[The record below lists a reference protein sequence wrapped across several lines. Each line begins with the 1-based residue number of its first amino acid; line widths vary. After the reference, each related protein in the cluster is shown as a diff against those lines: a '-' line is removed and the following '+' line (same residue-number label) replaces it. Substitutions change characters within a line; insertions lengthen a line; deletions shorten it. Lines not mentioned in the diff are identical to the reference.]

1 MQYCLIPAIDSLY
14 RNLNRLILG
23 IILFFISY
31 PRTWSLYLLGSWLFL
46 NFILWM
52 KNPEK
57 NANDFLSKLWIL
69 LPLVFYFFIQLA
81 NIFLRRDD
89 LKNIETQLMFFLVP
103 FLGSPFFN
111 MKDFKNNIN
120 KIFKFYIYG
129 LFSVS
134 VILLMIAIICFIK
147 FYNIENNFFENF
159 KSNVRCFFYV
169 DFSRFE
175 HPTYLSMKVI
185 WALLL
190 IAFFM
195 YRSMRKLLVGF
206 TFFLFT
212 VIIFLLASKAG
223 IIILTIIILWL
234 LFSYINKKIRKDF
247 FRYLI
252 FLFITSAIF
261 ISAFRIARE
270 ISRINI
276 FINQLKSGFS
286 QSEVNWK
293 NLDQRTREWYCAIQ
307 LIKEK
312 PIFGHGIEKVEDRM
326 VEEYLKNRWVE
337 EASLRYNA
345 HNQFLETQMTYGI
358 PGTLSLLWMLFTP
371 IIFRKRLMYPKLATA
386 FVLMM
391 TFFLMFESMFVR
403 QWGIMFFTLFYCIL
417 LIPSKELEA
426 VPLNYTAL
434 KNQ

>member
-1 MQYCLIPAIDSLY
+1 
-14 RNLNRLILG
+14 LG

-417 LIPSKELEA
+417 VIPSKELEA

>member
-417 LIPSKELEA
+417 VIPSKELEA

>member
-1 MQYCLIPAIDSLY
+1 MVLPKFLLKAAFWLCFLTLI
-14 RNLNRLILG
+14 
-23 IILFFISY
+23 IISF
-31 PRTWSLYLLGSWLFL
+31 PRTWSLYSLGIWMFLGFIYWITSYRENIRELLTLK
-46 NFILWM
+46 IL
-52 KNPEK
+52 
-57 NANDFLSKLWIL
+57 IL
-69 LPLVFYFFIQLA
+69 PPIIFFIVQLI
-81 NIFLRRDD
+81 NIIIRKENIR
-89 LKNIETQLMFFLVP
+89 NIESQLMFFLVP
-103 FLGSPFFN
+103 LFGFPLFRDRLFY
-111 MKDFKNNIN
+111 KKNISLFRAF
-120 KIFKFYIYG
+120 IWGI
-129 LFSVS
+129 FSVL
-134 VILLMIAIICFIK
+134 VILVLLALICLNNR
-147 FYNIENNFFENF
+147 YNSEHNFFENL
-159 KSNVRCFFYV
+159 KINSKCFFSI

-175 HPTYLSMKVI
+175 HPSYLGVKII
-185 WALLL
+185 WSIIIINLLL
-190 IAFFM
+190 
-195 YRSMRKLLVGF
+195 RQSLNKLIYGLIISF
-206 TFFLFT
+206 FT

-223 IIILTIIILWL
+223 IIMLTVLFLWL
-234 LFSYINKKIRKDF
+234 LFSYINDKIKIVF
-247 FRYLI
+247 YRYLI
-252 FLFITSAIF
+252 FLFIAIFLF

-286 QSEVNWK
+286 QTEVNWK

-358 PGTLSLLWMLFTP
+358 PGTLALLWMLFTP
-371 IIFRKRLMYPKLATA
+371 LIFRKRLMYPKLATA

-417 LIPSKELEA
+417 VIPSKELEA
-426 VPLNYTAL
+426 IPVNYTAL

>member
-46 NFILWM
+46 NFILWI
-52 KNPEK
+52 KNPK
-57 NANDFLSKLWIL
+57 KVANDFLCKLWVL
-69 LPLVFYFFIQLA
+69 LPLVIYFFIQLA
-81 NIFLRRDD
+81 NIFFRRDN

-103 FLGSPFFN
+103 VLGSPFFQSIFF
-111 MKDFKNNIN
+111 KDNIN
-120 KIFKFYIYG
+120 RILKFYVYG
-129 LFSVS
+129 LISIS
-134 VILLMIAIICFIK
+134 LILLIIAIGNFIK
-147 FYNIENNFFENF
+147 FYNIETSFIENLKTNSKYFF
-159 KSNVRCFFYV
+159 SV
-169 DFSRFE
+169 DFSRLE
-175 HPTYLSMKVI
+175 HPSYLGMKLI

-190 IAFFM
+190 IAFFI
-195 YRSMRKLLVGF
+195 YHSMRKLLVGF

-212 VIIFLLASKAG
+212 IIIFLLASKAG
-223 IIILTIIILWL
+223 IIMLTILFLWL
-234 LFSYINKKIRKDF
+234 LFSYINDKIKIVF
-247 FRYLI
+247 YRYLI
-252 FLFITSAIF
+252 FLFIAIVLF

-286 QSEVNWK
+286 QSEINWK

-326 VEEYLKNRWVE
+326 VEEYLKNRWEE
-337 EASLRYNA
+337 EARVRYNA

-371 IIFRKRLMYPKLATA
+371 LIFRKRLMYPKLATA

-426 VPLNYTAL
+426 VPVNYTAL